1 MMNSKKSYHIF
12 RAFSFLVFCAV
23 MLLMAS
29 CRKDEFMPVPEGQIV
44 PPEEAI
50 VNLTEA
56 LNATPYSLFKA
67 AWTRST
73 MDARLKTYGERT
85 KFTLLVPTDAALVAE
100 GMTLE
105 VINNTPAEALDELLM
120 YHTIASPV
128 NPRDLAERLDNTM
141 EQSILGNPALRVRP
155 ISPFNSGGSDPY
167 FYRQYLKV
175 QQGHLYINGKDAGN
189 IQPIAAT
196 NGILWPIQRLLHKP
210 TKTMLEALKE
220 DGRFGIYLGVMEKS
234 AQQWLKATGLTRLWT
249 TDLIAGTRPAPQV
262 NLTFSSILAP
272 TDAAFHAAG
281 FASADAVIAMNNQ
294 RPLPY
299 RDGSVAV
306 GLLASDDMLTLHR
319 WSDLIYPTNA
329 QRVVGRK
336 NSTTFYSNDLNN
348 DLLANYILRDGA
360 NNATL
365 PIQLMPLEFGKTTNG
380 AITIKSKGSTHA
392 PAVVVD
398 GDINTIMGPIHAVDH
413 LIPIADFKF

>member
-12 RAFSFLVFCAV
+12 RAFTFPVFCAL

-44 PPEEAI
+44 PPEEAT
-50 VNLTEA
+50 VNLTEV
-56 LNATPYSLFKA
+56 LNASPYSLFKA
-67 AWTRST
+67 AWSRST

-85 KFTLLVPTDAALVAE
+85 KFTLLVPSDAALLAE

-105 VINNTPAEALDELLM
+105 VINNTPAEVLDELLM

-141 EQSILGNPALRVRP
+141 EQSILRNPALRVSP

-210 TKTMLEALKE
+210 TKTMLEALKA
-220 DGRFGIYLGVMEKS
+220 DGRFGIYLEVMEKG
-234 AQQWLKATGLTRLWT
+234 AQQWLTATELTRLWT
-249 TDLIAGTRPAPQV
+249 TDLIVGTRSAPQV

-281 FASADAVIAMNNQ
+281 FANADAVIAMNNQ

-299 RDGSVAV
+299 REGSVAV

-329 QRVVGRK
+329 QRVIGRK

-348 DLLANYILRDGA
+348 DLLANYVLRDGA

-413 LIPIADFKF
+413 LIPTADFKF